1 MSKTLSSIVT
11 DVRRTLD
18 EAGANDAGFDLGTDD
33 TALDAL
39 ITAKIG
45 EAYEYVVGH
54 ADVALFSPDMLTI
67 GTATHDT
74 ATTAFDKATVTT
86 TRRLLKVVYAESSEW
101 NYPSHEVIMWND
113 PEYASLFNKHTTGTP
128 QRPKVGVKHHLAD
141 NQDKSTIELFGCK
154 TGYVSYI
161 EAPTSYDSLS
171 SLKMSDVLY
180 AALTYYLSAL
190 VLLTLREGQQSENM
204 LAQAMALMGVDTS
217 KAS

>member
-54 ADVALFSPDMLTI
+54 ADVSLFSRNMVSV
-67 GTATHDT
+67 
-74 ATTAFDKATVTT
+74 DKAEEVFSDDGITRASCTT
-86 TRRLLKVVYAESSEW
+86 TGRLLRVIYAESNEW
-101 NYPSHEVIMWND
+101 NYPATDVILWND
-113 PEYASLFNKHTTGTP
+113 PEYASLYNKHTTGTP
-128 QRPKVGVKHHLAD
+128 QRPKVGVKHNLAGI
-141 NQDKSTIELFGCK
+141 QDTSTIELFGCGK
-154 TGYVSYI
+154 GKVAYI
-161 EAPTSYDSLS
+161 EAPTSYDDLS
-171 SLKMSDVLY
+171 SLNMSDVLY

-190 VLLTLREGQQSENM
+190 VLLTLREGPQSENM